1 MRPSTFGDMSENRLV
16 SNAYVVSMNDWDA
29 MSVAAELARV
39 AWLDLQCTSVFLVDD
54 PIHCPPPGLMNL
66 HKIKRDTIIQE
77 AQNFIANHPTLSLSV
92 ISPEALHANLAD
104 ATAVKFHI
112 SDAA

>member
-1 MRPSTFGDMSENRLV
+1 
-16 SNAYVVSMNDWDA
+16 
-29 MSVAAELARV
+29 
-39 AWLDLQCTSVFLVDD
+39 
-54 PIHCPPPGLMNL
+54 MNL

>member
-1 MRPSTFGDMSENRLV
+1 MRPSTFEGMSENRQV
-16 SNAYVVSMNDWDA
+16 KNAYVVSMNDWDA
-29 MSVAAELARV
+29 MSVAAELARA
-39 AWLDLQCTSVFLVDD
+39 AWLDLQCTAVLLVDD
-54 PIHCPPPGLMNL
+54 PMHCPPPGLMNL

-104 ATAVKFHI
+104 ATTVKFHAT
-112 SDAA
+112 DAA